1 MTLTLSKLLEGASFH
16 FSFVPLMSIKDV
28 KKDFAIQLSDN
39 QLCLCP
45 DASRRSDADAKIYSS
60 KDNVGDQQ
68 QYDKVFSSLA
78 QIFGIK
84 TVDGGGGPQK
94 SDERDGLVTARS
106 KSQVFSKDLC

>member
-1 MTLTLSKLLEGASFH
+1 
-16 FSFVPLMSIKDV
+16 MSIKDV
-28 KKDFAIQLSDN
+28 KNDSAIRLSDD

-68 QYDKVFSSLA
+68 QYNKVFGMLA

-84 TVDGGGGPQK
+84 TVDVGGGPQK
-94 SDERDGLVTARS
+94 PDERKRLDTIRG
-106 KSQVFSKDLC
+106 KSQVSSKDLC